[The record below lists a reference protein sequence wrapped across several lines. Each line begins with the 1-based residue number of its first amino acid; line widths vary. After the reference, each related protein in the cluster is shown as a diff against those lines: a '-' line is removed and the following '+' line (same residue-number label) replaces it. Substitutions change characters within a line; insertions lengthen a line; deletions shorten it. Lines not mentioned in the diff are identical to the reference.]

1 MEKVNEK
8 LVTISEE
15 KMHMI
20 NEIAYLQLMSL
31 NVEHGNSRVL
41 GKVFKKNYDY
51 DKLLIDMFVE
61 SSKSESEE

>member
-1 MEKVNEK
+1 
-8 LVTISEE
+8 
-15 KMHMI
+15 MI

-41 GKVFKKNYDY
+41 GKVFKENYDY
-51 DKLLIDMFVE
+51 GKLLIDMFVE

>member
-1 MEKVNEK
+1 MEKVNENTI
-8 LVTISEE
+8 TISEE

-31 NVEHGNSRVL
+31 NMKHGNSRVL
-41 GKVFKKNYDY
+41 GKVFKENYDY
-51 DKLLIDMFVE
+51 GKLLIDMFVE

>member
-41 GKVFKKNYDY
+41 GKVFKENYDY
-51 DKLLIDMFVE
+51 GKLLIDMFVE

>member
-41 GKVFKKNYDY
+41 GKVFKENYDY
-51 DKLLIDMFVE
+51 GKLLIDMFVD
-61 SSKSESEE
+61 SSKNESEE